1 MFQTLK
7 NAFKTKEV
15 RNKILM
21 TLLLVAIY
29 RLGSFIPVPGINA
42 SVTQSVVGGNTF
54 LGIISAITGGSLA
67 NGTLFAIG
75 IAPYINAS
83 IIIQLLTIVIPS
95 LERLSRQGDE
105 GRKKLT
111 KITRY
116 FTVVL
121 AAVQAV
127 GILFAF
133 KAQGVINT
141 HLFGSGNAAVPEW
154 IVFVFV
160 SIVLIAGASLCMW
173 IGERIT
179 EYGVS
184 NGMSMLIFVGILAT
198 AGNRIIAAGKSVAE
212 SGFSSGGWELIG
224 FLAMAVLIFAFI
236 VLVDKAERRINVQ
249 YAKQIKGN
257 KMYGGQNTTIP
268 IRVNGSGVL
277 PLIFAFAITS
287 FPELLFNTFWANQD
301 WVVWYT
307 VNLGTQSWVYPI
319 ALTLFIFLFAFFYQQ
334 IQFNPVEVSKN
345 IQNNGGFIPG
355 IRPGQPTAEYL
366 TKVIQR
372 VTFYGALFLAIIA
385 FVPSLLFSLIN
396 ASDIGLLNAFSATGM
411 LIVVSVALEFDK
423 ALENQLMMKY
433 YKGFLK

>member
-179 EYGVS
+179 E
-184 NGMSMLIFVGILAT
+184 
-198 AGNRIIAAGKSVAE
+198 IIAAGKSVAE

-334 IQFNPVEVSKN
+334 IQFNPVEV
-345 IQNNGGFIPG
+345 IEEALPG
-355 IRPGQPTAEYL
+355 IATYEDSDLIGMARKLGPEVRVRGL
-366 TKVIQR
+366 TGR
-372 VTFYGALFLAIIA
+372 FL
-385 FVPSLLFSLIN
+385 L
-396 ASDIGLLNAFSATGM
+396 
-411 LIVVSVALEFDK
+411 
-423 ALENQLMMKY
+423 
-433 YKGFLK
+433 